1 MRYLVIAFLI
11 ASLPAGAQ
19 DSAQYRACNATAK
32 TQPDMNACAGKEAER
47 VDAELYRVYGE
58 LLAKAAA
65 EPQALAKIKAAEK
78 AWIAYRDA
86 YMDAMYPAKDKAI
99 EYGSEYPME
108 AELLRAKLTQRQV
121 TALRELLAQY

>member
-1 MRYLVIAFLI
+1 
-11 ASLPAGAQ
+11 
-19 DSAQYRACNATAK
+19 
-32 TQPDMNACAGKEAER
+32 MNACAGKEAER
-47 VDAELYRVYGE
+47 VDAELNRVYGE